1 MNINPE
7 DYRILIVDDTT
18 ANVRLL
24 SHVLEK
30 EGYAVLSAYNGEEAI
45 RLTREEK
52 PDLILLDVMMPGMS
66 GFEVAS
72 ELKEDDKL
80 ADIPIIFLSALSESD
95 IKVKGFKSGGVD
107 YITKPFKKE
116 ETLARIQTHLHLQT
130 LQNTL
135 NEQIDELRL
144 RESELSILNKQK
156 DNLVR
161 MVSHDIKNPLT
172 GILGLVKMMRSND
185 RISAEEREQMFLIIE
200 DSGVKLLNLVKQ
212 MLDKEENRNA
222 REVLNLEET
231 DLPGL
236 ANSIYEMHKAKSV
249 LKEIELALDLDLI
262 CDTAVMDGSKME
274 IALGNLVSNALKFTK
289 PGGKVSLRMCDD
301 TKGDLTFKVT
311 DTGIGIPEKL
321 KNNIFLS
328 AERSSTLGT
337 GGESGTGLG
346 LDIVQHYVNM
356 HKGTVSVES
365 EVNRGTTFI
374 IEIPAIKNQK

>member
-1 MNINPE
+1 M
-7 DYRILIVDDTT
+7 IVDDTT

-262 CDTAVMDGSKME
+262 CDTAIMDGSKME

>member
-1 MNINPE
+1 MNIDPE

-30 EGYAVLSAYNGEEAI
+30 EGYGVLSANNGEEAI
-45 RLTREEK
+45 RQTREEK

-66 GFEVAS
+66 GFDVAS
-72 ELKEDDKL
+72 VLKEDEKL

-95 IKVKGFKSGGVD
+95 IKVKGFNAGGVD

-130 LQNTL
+130 LQNKL

-200 DSGVKLLNLVKQ
+200 DSGVKLLELVKQ
-212 MLDKEENRNA
+212 MLDKEENRNT
-222 REVLNLEET
+222 REVLNLGET
-231 DLPGL
+231 DLPRMAGE
-236 ANSIYEMHKAKSV
+236 IYEMHKAKSV
-249 LKEIELALDLDLI
+249 LKDIELNTDLDLI
-262 CDTAVMDGSKME
+262 SEVALLDGAKMK
-274 IALGNLVSNALKFTK
+274 IAIGNLISNALKFTE
-289 PGGKVSLRMCDD
+289 PGGSVTLRIQDDPAGNLIIKVC
-301 TKGDLTFKVT
+301 